1 MKCVDEETQTS
12 GSVVV
17 GGPSLSQ
24 RERDAAAVL
33 VSLEQLGQ
41 FLEATPWDVLN
52 EIVLDFNLEDRLL
65 VAQLRAKLVQL
76 QEQLPI

>member
-33 VSLEQLGQ
+33 ANLEQLGQ

-52 EIVLDFNLEDRLL
+52 EIVLDFNLKDRLL
-65 VAQLRAKLVQL
+65 VAQLRTKLVQL

>member
-33 VSLEQLGQ
+33 VNLEQLGQ

-52 EIVLDFNLEDRLL
+52 EIVLDFNLKDRLL